1 METQVKIERR
11 PVTIPYK
18 EARRV
23 VLAATDKGM
32 AYEEMAALCKVST
45 GTVKRWMATGRAK
58 RSAILPLVQAVGRE
72 YISAAT
78 VSEAL
83 AALYRER
90 NCRFCIYGAD
100 LARLA
105 GRKNLRTA
113 FLQEIETALDDAGFC
128 FVRRYVNGQDAFFMI
143 RWRHLERHV
152 GAPLPKQAFEKYFQT
167 VADSIE
173 DDGAAEEN

>member
-1 METQVKIERR
+1 MDTQVRVEQR
-11 PVTIPYK
+11 PPNIPYK

-23 VLAATDKGM
+23 VLAAAGKGM
-32 AYEEMAALCKVST
+32 AYEEMATLCRVST

-58 RSAILPLVQAVGRE
+58 RSAILPLVRAIGRE
-72 YISAAT
+72 YISSAT
-78 VSEAL
+78 VAEAL
-83 AALYRER
+83 TSLYRER
-90 NCRFCIYGAD
+90 SCRFCIYGAD
-100 LARLA
+100 LAKLA

-143 RWRHLERHV
+143 RWRHLELHV
-152 GAPLPKQAFEKYFQT
+152 GEPLEKRAFEKYFQT

-173 DDGAAEEN
+173 SDDAEEV